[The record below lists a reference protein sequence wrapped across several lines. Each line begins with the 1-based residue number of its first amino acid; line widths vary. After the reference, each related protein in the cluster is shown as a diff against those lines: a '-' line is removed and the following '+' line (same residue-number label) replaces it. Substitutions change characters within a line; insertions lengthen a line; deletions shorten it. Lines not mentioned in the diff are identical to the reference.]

1 MCHGSLNYESI
12 ELAHLIDFKSYFAN
26 ELAGLDRLI
35 DDGLVV
41 RNPDGF
47 DVTPRGWYFVR
58 AVASLF
64 DRHLQ
69 ADKTR
74 ERFSKVI

>member
-1 MCHGSLNYESI
+1 V
-12 ELAHLIDFKSYFAN
+12 A
-26 ELAGLDRLI
+26 LDRHVE
-35 DDGLVV
+35 DGLVV
-41 RNPDGF
+41 RQPDGF
-47 DVTPRGWYFVR
+47 EVTPRGWYFVR

-69 ADKTR
+69 SDRTR